1 MTTAYKGD
9 ISALVL
15 MEAEVY
21 EEDKNFHLQAEE
33 IR

>member
-1 MTTAYKGD
+1 MTTAYKRD
-9 ISALVL
+9 IPALILLRAKVC
-15 MEAEVY
+15 

>member
-1 MTTAYKGD
+1 MTTAYKRD
-9 ISALVL
+9 RPAIILL
-15 MEAEVY
+15 EAKVC

>member
-15 MEAEVY
+15 LEAEVY
-21 EEDKNFHLQAEE
+21 EEDKNFPLQAEE